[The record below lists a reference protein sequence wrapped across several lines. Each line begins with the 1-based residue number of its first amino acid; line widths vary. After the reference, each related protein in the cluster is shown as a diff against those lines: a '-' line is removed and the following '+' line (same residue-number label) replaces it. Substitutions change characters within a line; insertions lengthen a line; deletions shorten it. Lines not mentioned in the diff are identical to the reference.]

1 MTSVI
6 RKLERFRAAR
16 ERAARERA
24 QSLVEIEADDDDDDE
39 RERAWRALQAW
50 EALENL
56 RVDVSKC
63 DLAKPIP
70 VDSSGHV
77 RWPIVCEVADA
88 TDQALVALLQHDDIK
103 KILRAGR
110 NAMRTLRVS
119 RASVTHADRTEY
131 HGKSVVGYIV
141 GCKGDGT
148 PAKCVAFQK
157 TLNRL
162 YELGGNYAGSTTLSC
177 GIAGTL
183 GMQHC
188 FVLPMA
194 IVKPE
199 DRCLGEG
206 SLFGAMVYATG
217 YHLVGQCTMS
227 GAPDVWAPDVLEY
240 VLADED
246 HPLHEYAKKGIA
258 PPLMAGKSREEMS
271 GLIKEGLANMSDD
284 SKKRCAAAR
293 QKSGVGLPGE
303 AHRSKSTEVDV
314 LAKQRG
320 FTYFI
325 LIAELHECLR
335 DNRAPASWAAG
346 ILNRTRLGRVKRAG
360 LEDGY
365 FVTDLPEE
373 KEKGLQRFYV
383 EGYVI
388 TKERGHCA
396 THVHDYQ
403 IATQRGC
410 FDAHSVAVALRLFG
424 ENERPPALPFY
435 PRQAPVAVKEL
446 IERALAWSPPASEP
460 SPPPAKKPRSAAKK
474 SGPPRRSARLKK

>member
-1 MTSVI
+1 
-6 RKLERFRAAR
+6 
-16 ERAARERA
+16 
-24 QSLVEIEADDDDDDE
+24 
-39 RERAWRALQAW
+39 
-50 EALENL
+50 
-56 RVDVSKC
+56 
-63 DLAKPIP
+63 
-70 VDSSGHV
+70 
-77 RWPIVCEVADA
+77 
-88 TDQALVALLQHDDIK
+88 
-103 KILRAGR
+103 
-110 NAMRTLRVS
+110 MRTLRVS

-217 YHLVGQCTMS
+217 YHLVGQCTMP

-246 HPLHEYAKKGIA
+246 HPLHDYAKKGIA
-258 PPLMAGKSREEMS
+258 PPLMAPKSLEEMS
-271 GLIKEGLANMSDD
+271 GLIKEGIANMSDD
-284 SKKRCAAAR
+284 AKKSHAAAR
-293 QKSGVGLPGE
+293 LPQE
-303 AHRSKSTEVDV
+303 
-314 LAKQRG
+314 RG
-320 FTYFI
+320 FTYFA
-325 LIAELHECLR
+325 LIAEAHECVR
-335 DNRAPASWAAG
+335 DKRSPESWAAG
-346 ILNRTRLGRVKRAG
+346 VLNRTRLGRVKRAG

-373 KEKGLQRFYV
+373 EEKGLQRFYV

-388 TKERGHCA
+388 TKECGHWG

-424 ENERPPALPFY
+424 ENERPPALPFRF
-435 PRQAPVAVKEL
+435 PSKAPVAVKQL